1 MNGAAASPHERRE
14 RASEAL
20 REAQRTA
27 EAAPRPKPAFWTPE
41 AGSGPARIVINLG
54 EQRAYFYKGDTI
66 IGESNLAQ
74 TKAQSGQAVT
84 AQNFRTDDA
93 TNDSIT
99 ASDVSL
105 VKANAGNTLTAV
117 STR

>member
-1 MNGAAASPHERRE
+1 VLPS
-14 RASEAL
+14 
-20 REAQRTA
+20 TA
-27 EAAPRPKPAFWTPE
+27 V
-41 AGSGPARIVINLG
+41 RIHVF
-54 EQRAYFYKGDTI
+54 AGDTTANRTVNA
-66 IGESNLAQ
+66 SDLAQ

-105 VKANAGNTLTAV
+105 VKANAGTLTAV